1 MELLVKEKVQ
11 NYLIVPQKIVF
22 GDLGQDLALVSTD
35 PSAENVAKSKKKNME
50 ENVKERVL
58 INANAK
64 FISCSFTT
72 NKDVIHVISFD
83 LQTLY

>member
-22 GDLGQDLALVSTD
+22 GDLGQDSVLVSTNH
-35 PSAENVAKSKKKNME
+35 SAENVTKSKKKSME
-50 ENVKERVL
+50 ENVKVKVL
-58 INANAK
+58 INVNAE

-72 NKDVIHVISFD
+72 NKDVMHVM
-83 LQTLY
+83 